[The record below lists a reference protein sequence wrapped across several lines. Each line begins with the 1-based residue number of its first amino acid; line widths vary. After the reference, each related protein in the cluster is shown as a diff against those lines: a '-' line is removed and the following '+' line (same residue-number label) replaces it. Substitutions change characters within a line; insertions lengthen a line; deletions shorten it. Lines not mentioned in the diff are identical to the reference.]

1 MPEVVLAVTR
11 LGFLALLWIFVF
23 AALGVIRSDL
33 FGTRKS
39 RPVPPPVRRV
49 AAPARQDRQAKVKRR
64 HLPKT
69 LVVTEGTLT
78 GTKMSLG
85 DAPITIGRAND
96 STLVITDDYASSKH
110 ARLSPRDGQWL
121 VEDLGSTNGTF
132 LNRAKVSGPTLV
144 PLGAPIRIGK
154 TVLELRA

>member
-1 MPEVVLAVTR
+1 MPQVVLAVTR

-33 FGTRKS
+33 FGTRRG
-39 RPVPPPVRRV
+39 RPVPPPVRRPT
-49 AAPARQDRQAKVKRR
+49 AAPRPVKVRRR
-64 HLPKT
+64 HQPKT
-69 LVVTEGTLT
+69 LVVTEGSLT

-96 STLVITDDYASSKH
+96 STLVITDDYASSRH
-110 ARLSPRDGQWL
+110 ARLSPRDGQWM

-132 LNRAKVSGPTLV
+132 LDRTKVTGPTLV
-144 PLGAPIRIGK
+144 PVGAPVRIGK
-154 TVLELRA
+154 TVLELRS